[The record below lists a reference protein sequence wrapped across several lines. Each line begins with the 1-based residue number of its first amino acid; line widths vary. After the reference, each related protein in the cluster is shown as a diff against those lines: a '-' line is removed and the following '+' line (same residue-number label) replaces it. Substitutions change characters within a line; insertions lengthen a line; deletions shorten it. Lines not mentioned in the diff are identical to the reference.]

1 MEDKIYRDYRGI
13 RGLVAAKILKDADG
27 VYECDTPFW
36 IAGAS
41 TLTKE
46 TATSAATKYYDNVPA
61 IIISAAGS
69 DTVSIDTSAI
79 DESIIAK
86 LTGQD
91 YFDELGMLV
100 EGEPSNDYY
109 AFGYITEKTDGTE
122 VFVWRNKGQFSPPN
136 STHATKNEGTD
147 SNGQTIT
154 FTGIST
160 TGRSKKTGKP
170 FRATVVDQSINKWD
184 EEEFFAQ
191 VQTPDT
197 ILEKAK
203 DNAEAETQ
211 SAGVLGE
218 GVVGKMVVG
227 KEGA

>member
-1 MEDKIYRDYRGI
+1 MGEKIYRDYRGI
-13 RGLVAAKILKDADG
+13 RGLVAAKILKDTDET
-27 VYECDTPFW
+27 YECGDPFW

-61 IIISAAGS
+61 IIISATGS

-79 DESIIAK
+79 DENTVAR

-91 YFDELGMLV
+91 YFDDLGMLV
-100 EGEPSNDYY
+100 EGESSNDYY

-160 TGRSKKTGKP
+160 TGRCKETGKP
-170 FRATVVDQSINKWD
+170 FRATVVDQSKNPWD
-184 EEEFFAQ
+184 EAEFFAK

-197 ILEKAK
+197 IREKA
-203 DNAEAETQ
+203 DT
-211 SAGVLGE
+211 AGT
-218 GVVGKMVVG
+218 GVVGKGVVGRMIVG

>member
-1 MEDKIYRDYRGI
+1 MEEKIYRDYRGI
-13 RGLVAAKILKDADG
+13 RGLVAAKIKTDADG
-27 VYECDTPFW
+27 VYECEEPFW

-61 IIISAAGS
+61 IIVSASGS

-79 DESIIAK
+79 DENVVAR

-91 YFDELGMLV
+91 YFDDLGMLV
-100 EGEPSNDYY
+100 EGEPTNEYY

-160 TGRSKKTGKP
+160 TGKSLVTGKP
-170 FRATVVDQSINKWD
+170 FRATVVDQSKNKWD
-184 EEEFFAQ
+184 EAEFFAA

-197 ILEKAK
+197 ISAK
-203 DNAEAETQ
+203 K
-211 SAGVLGE
+211 SADTGGT
-218 GVVGKMVVG
+218 GVVGRGIVGRAVVG
-227 KEGA
+227 KESV

>member
-27 VYECDTPFW
+27 VYECDAPFW

-46 TATSAATKYYDNVPA
+46 TATSTATKSYDNVPA
-61 IIISAAGS
+61 IIISATGS
-69 DTVSIDTSAI
+69 DTVSVETSAI
-79 DESIIAK
+79 DDNVVAK

-100 EGEPSNDYY
+100 EGEGSNDYY

-122 VFVWRNKGQFSPPN
+122 VFVWRNKGRFSPPN
-136 STHATKNEGTD
+136 STHNTKDEGTD
-147 SNGQTIT
+147 SNGQSIT

-160 TGRSKKTGKP
+160 TGKSEATGKP
-170 FRATVVDQSINKWD
+170 FRATIVDQSKNPWS

-197 ILEKAK
+197 IKKKA
-203 DNAEAETQ
+203 EE
-211 SAGVLGE
+211 GG
-218 GVVGKMVVG
+218 GVVGQAEVG
-227 KEGA
+227 KDTVK

>member
-1 MEDKIYRDYRGI
+1 MSDKIYRDYRGI
-13 RGLVAAKILKDADG
+13 RGLVAAKLLKDTDG
-27 VYECDTPFW
+27 AYECGEPFW

-46 TATSAATKYYDNVPA
+46 TATSTATKYYDNVPA

-79 DESIIAK
+79 DENIVAK

-109 AFGYITEKTDGTE
+109 AFGYITEKTDSTE
-122 VFVWRNKGQFSPPN
+122 VFVWRNKGQFSTPN

-154 FTGIST
+154 YTGIST
-160 TGRSKKTGKP
+160 AGKSTVTGKP
-170 FRATVVDQSINKWD
+170 FRATVVDQSKNPWD
-184 EEEFFAQ
+184 EAEFFAK

-197 ILEKAK
+197 VTEKKA
-203 DNAEAETQ
+203 AE
-211 SAGVLGE
+211 V
-218 GVVGKMVVG
+218 
-227 KEGA
+227 

>member
-1 MEDKIYRDYRGI
+1 MEDKLYRDYRGI
-13 RGLVAAKILKDADG
+13 RGLMAAKILKDTDG
-27 VYECDTPFW
+27 VYECEDPFW

-79 DESIIAK
+79 DDNVVAK

-100 EGEPSNDYY
+100 EGEPTNDYY

-160 TGRSKKTGKP
+160 TGRSKVTGKP
-170 FRATVVDQSINKWD
+170 FRATVVDQSVNKWD
-184 EEEFFAQ
+184 EEEFFSQ

-197 ILEKAK
+197 IQEKAQAK
-203 DNAEAETQ
+203 TETEAQ
-211 SAGVLGE
+211 STGVLGE
-218 GVVGKMVVG
+218 GVVGRMIVG

>member
-13 RGLVAAKILKDADG
+13 RGLMAAKILKDTDG
-27 VYECDTPFW
+27 VYECEEPFW

-79 DESIIAK
+79 DEAVVAK

-91 YFDELGMLV
+91 YFDEHGMLV

-160 TGRSKKTGKP
+160 TGRSKATGKP
-170 FRATVVDQSINKWD
+170 FRATMVDQSINKWD

-197 ILEKAK
+197 ILEKAQAG
-203 DNAEAETQ
+203 AEPQ
-211 SAGVLGE
+211 SAGVVGE
-218 GVVGKMVVG
+218 SIVGQAVAG
-227 KEGA
+227 QEG

>member
-1 MEDKIYRDYRGI
+1 MGDKIYRDYRGI
-13 RGLVAAKILKDADG
+13 RGLVAAKILKDTDET
-27 VYECDTPFW
+27 YECGEPFW

-61 IIISAAGS
+61 IIISATGS
-69 DTVSIDTSAI
+69 DTVSIEISAV
-79 DESIIAK
+79 DENTVAK

-122 VFVWRNKGQFSPPN
+122 VFVWRNKGQFSVPS

-147 SNGQTIT
+147 SNGQSMTY
-154 FTGIST
+154 TGIST
-160 TGRSKKTGKP
+160 TGKCAATGKP
-170 FRATVVDQSINKWD
+170 FRATVVDQSKNPWD
-184 EEEFFAQ
+184 EAELFAT

-197 ILEKAK
+197 IKEKK
-203 DNAEAETQ
+203 TTPT
-211 SAGVLGE
+211 V
-218 GVVGKMVVG
+218 
-227 KEGA
+227 